1 MNKTPSVWLM
11 VALMM
16 FPQII
21 ETIYSP
27 VLPHIAQAFEVSN
40 SMAGQTLSI
49 YFTAFAVGVV
59 FWGIA
64 ADYLGRR
71 RAMLLGLTAY
81 GLAAIG
87 ALFATQFECLMLFR
101 ALSAFGAAVGS
112 VVTQTMLRDS
122 YDGPGLAKVFGYMG
136 MGISISPVIGL
147 MSGGVLADIGGYQ
160 GVFAALSLLA
170 VALVL
175 ACSFRLPETKPEQV
189 SRPDILRL
197 IKQMLSD
204 KHIWIDA
211 IMVAALNILL
221 FSYYLQGPFVF
232 ESMGFSSQ
240 QFGYSG
246 VVLALGTFIG
256 SIINKTLLKRE
267 WRSGLLVMLAV
278 SGALIGALGVWALQS
293 SLWLLVPMLVIV
305 ASFGVGIPNLLSGA
319 LTNYKA
325 QAGSAGALF
334 GLMYYLMIGLGLS
347 AVGAMQNLGMALSV
361 FGAVLL
367 VAKLAR

>member
-1 MNKTPSVWLM
+1 MNKIPSVWLM

-136 MGISISPVIGL
+136 MGISISPVLGL
-147 MSGGVLADIGGYQ
+147 MSGGLLSKLAGYQ

-170 VALVL
+170 LVL
-175 ACSFRLPETKPEQV
+175 LLVCCCCLPETKAAHI
-189 SRPDILRL
+189 SKPDIVGLA
-197 IKQMLSD
+197 KQMMLD
-204 KHIWIDA
+204 KNLWLDA
-211 IMVAALNILL
+211 VMVAGFNILL

-232 ESMGFSSQ
+232 EAMGLTSQ
-240 QFGYSG
+240 QFAYSG

-256 SIINKTLLKRE
+256 SSINKSLLQRD
-267 WRSGLLVMLAV
+267 WRSGLLSMLAV
-278 SGALIGALGVWALQS
+278 SGALVGALGVWALQS

-319 LTNYKA
+319 LINYKA

-347 AVGAMQNLGMALSV
+347 AVGVMQDLGMALSL

-367 VAKLAR
+367 VAKLVR

>member
-1 MNKTPSVWLM
+1 MKKVPSIWLM
-11 VALMM
+11 VTLMM

-27 VLPHIAQAFEVSN
+27 VLPNIAQVFDVTNIVAS
-40 SMAGQTLSI
+40 QTLSV
-49 YFTAFAVGVV
+49 YFSAFAVGVV

-71 RAMLLGLTAY
+71 RSMLLGLTVY

-87 ALFATQFECLMLFR
+87 AMFASNFEQLISFR

-122 YDGPGLAKVFGYMG
+122 YDGVGLAKVFGYMG
-136 MGISISPVIGL
+136 VGISISPVIGL

-170 VALVL
+170 VVLVL
-175 ACSFRLPETKPEQV
+175 ACSVRLPETKPEQI
-189 SRPDILRL
+189 SRPDLARL
-197 IKQMLSD
+197 MRAMLSD
-204 KHIWIDA
+204 KHIWLDA
-211 IMVAALNILL
+211 IMVAAFNIVL

-232 ESMGFSSQ
+232 ESMGFNSQ

-246 VVLALGTFIG
+246 VVLAAGTFVG
-256 SIINKTLLKRE
+256 SVINKSLLKRQ
-267 WRSGLLVMLAV
+267 WHSSQLIWLAV
-278 SGALIGALGVWALQS
+278 SGALAGAVGVYVLQS
-293 SLWLLVPMLVIV
+293 SLWFLAPMLLIV

-319 LTNYKA
+319 LVNYKA

-347 AVGAMQNLGMALSV
+347 AVGTMQDLGLALSV
-361 FGAVLL
+361 FGTVL
-367 VAKLAR
+367 VFAKLAR

>member
-1 MNKTPSVWLM
+1 MKKVPSIWLM
-11 VALMM
+11 VTLMM

-27 VLPHIAQAFEVSN
+27 VLPNIAQVFDVTNIVAS
-40 SMAGQTLSI
+40 QTLSV
-49 YFTAFAVGVV
+49 YFSAFAVGVV

-71 RAMLLGLTAY
+71 RSMLLGLTIY
-81 GLAAIG
+81 GIAAIG
-87 ALFATQFECLMLFR
+87 AMFASNFEQLISFR

-147 MSGGVLADIGGYQ
+147 MSGGVLADIGGDQ

-347 AVGAMQNLGMALSV
+347 AVGAMQNLGIALSV